1 MKLVAVIA
9 GLTLGACPVPQANL
23 TALDQDTKLGYGHA
37 VAIPAE
43 HLTLAF
49 TALNEES
56 RCPASVTCVAAGQA
70 RITVTV
76 VKRHLAQE
84 VRILTI
90 PGRDGSDTANYMNYT
105 ITLKALD
112 PYPATPGKPV
122 RETYEATL
130 VVSKT

>member
-1 MKLVAVIA
+1 MKIVALIA

-23 TALDQDTKLGYGHA
+23 TTLDQDTKLRHGHV
-37 VAIPAE
+37 VAIPTE

-49 TALNEES
+49 TALKEES
-56 RCPASVTCVAAGQA
+56 RCPASVTCVSAGQA
-70 RITVTV
+70 KITVTV
-76 VKRHLAQE
+76 IKEYLAGE
-84 VRILTI
+84 VRTLTI
-90 PGRDGSDTANYMNYT
+90 PGNDGSNTANYLNYT

-122 RETYEATL
+122 PEAYEATL